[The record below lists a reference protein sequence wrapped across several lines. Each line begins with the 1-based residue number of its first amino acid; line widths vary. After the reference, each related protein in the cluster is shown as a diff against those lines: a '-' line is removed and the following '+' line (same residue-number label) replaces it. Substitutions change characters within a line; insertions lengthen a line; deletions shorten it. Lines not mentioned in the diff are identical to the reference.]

1 MMRGPKD
8 VAVAVRKA
16 DGTIDVDV
24 HPVNS
29 IQDRHPILKK
39 PLIRG
44 VVVLI
49 ESLIMGM
56 KALSYSAQVSGDE
69 DEEMDDK
76 DMALTIVVS
85 VLLAVGLF
93 IAIPTWSVRFLQHW
107 TTNAVTLNLAE
118 GVLRMAIFLA
128 YIAAISSMKD
138 IQRVFQYHGAEH
150 KTIFTYE
157 AGLPL
162 TVENV
167 RKFPRLHPR
176 CGTNFLMI
184 VMCISIFIFA
194 FLGWPNLLER
204 ILSRVILMPV
214 VAGVSYEII
223 RFAGRHNDN
232 PWVQKLILP
241 GLLLQKLT
249 TREPADEMIEVA
261 IASVKAVVPVDEK
274 AVVTMQVPDS
284 IALKAPVEAAEAA
297 AEEPDA
303 AETRKEAAE
312 EPVRE

>member
-184 VMCISIFIFA
+184 GISIFIFA

-232 PWVQKLILP
+232 PWVHKLILP